1 MLSVRETP
9 VGWNVGRNTAPAR
22 RGSSLMGLMTRYGR
36 RQRPTLM
43 SFRDALDALGEDGV
57 MERRV
62 VDVPIAQVVGSAARA
77 ADFDAE
83 FRPLNADLIRRR
95 DRLAD
100 HLAAGNEPA
109 PVDLY
114 QLGGLYFVADGH
126 HRISVL
132 RSMGRQVVT
141 ARTVRYCTV
150 AFAMACIRGMHL
162 PSKAAERR
170 FLERIPLADAIR
182 TDLWLD
188 RPEDW
193 ARLADRAEAWGY
205 RRVMGDGR
213 RLPPAELAAQWWRQE
228 VEPTLEEV
236 RGSGFGFEMRDVE
249 LYLTATTMMD
259 RAGRSTWS
267 PELLPAN

>member
-1 MLSVRETP
+1 MGVLSRI
-9 VGWNVGRNTAPAR
+9 
-22 RGSSLMGLMTRYGR
+22 GR
-36 RQRPTLM
+36 RPRPTLM

-57 MERRV
+57 VERRV
-62 VDVPIAQVVGSAARA
+62 TDVPIVQVVGSAARSS
-77 ADFDAE
+77 DFDAD
-83 FRPLNADLIRRR
+83 FRPLSPNLVQRRE
-95 DRLAD
+95 RLAH
-100 HLAAGNEPA
+100 HLAAGNEPP

-114 QLGGLYFVADGH
+114 QLGNLYFVADGH

-132 RSMGRQVVT
+132 RELGRQVVT

-150 AFAMACIRGMHL
+150 AFAMACIRAMHL

-170 FLERIPLADAIR
+170 FLERIPLADPIR

-205 RRVMGDGR
+205 RTAMRNGR
-213 RLPPAELAAQWWRQE
+213 PLPPAELAARWWRQE
-228 VEPTLEEV
+228 VEPTLEAV
-236 RGSGFGFEMRDVE
+236 RATGFGTDSRDVE

-259 RAGRSTWS
+259 RAGRETWS
-267 PELLPAN
+267 PELLPAG

>member
-1 MLSVRETP
+1 MGML
-9 VGWNVGRNTAPAR
+9 
-22 RGSSLMGLMTRYGR
+22 TRLGR
-36 RQRPTLM
+36 RPRPTLM

-57 MERRV
+57 LERRV
-62 VDVPIAQVVGSAARA
+62 GDVPIADVVGSAARPH
-77 ADFDAE
+77 DFDAD
-83 FRPLNADLIRRR
+83 FRPLSPELRPRW

-114 QLGGLYFVADGH
+114 QLGNLYFVADGH

-132 RSMGRQVVT
+132 KAMGRQVVT
-141 ARTVRYCTV
+141 ARVVRYCTV
-150 AFAMACIRGMHL
+150 AFAMCCIRAMHL

-170 FLERIPLADAIR
+170 FLERIPLADTIR

-205 RRVMGDGR
+205 RHAMRDGR
-213 RLPPAELAAQWWRQE
+213 PLPPAELAALWWRQE
-228 VEPTLEEV
+228 VEPTLDAV
-236 RGSGFGFEMRDVE
+236 RASGFRTERRDVE
-249 LYLTATTMMD
+249 LYLDAVTMMD
-259 RAGRSTWS
+259 RAGRDAWS
-267 PELLPAN
+267 PELLPAS